1 MALNKLYWDLVD
13 VQKAVQKAEHIAM
26 HGSYPEFY
34 INDSIE
40 QLQKIKVKHN
50 TKSANTNSEK

>member
-1 MALNKLYWDLVD
+1 MTLNKLYWDLVD

-34 INDSIE
+34 INDAIK
-40 QLQKIKVKHN
+40 QLEEIKAKRKKEN
-50 TKSANTNSEK
+50 E